1 MEKKKNKNN
10 VLPIKDAFK
19 VLSYIF
25 AAILISSCSGPHQFP
40 TSEVLPAAEAKVDI
54 NRNDNRNYEIEL
66 EIKNIARPER
76 LTPSR
81 NNYVAWMETENHGVV
96 NLGNLRIN
104 SKNRASLETVTPYT
118 PIRIFITAED
128 GRNIMRP
135 STQVVLNSG
144 ELDVD

>member
-1 MEKKKNKNN
+1 MEKKKKKDN

-19 VLSYIF
+19 VLGYIF
-25 AAILISSCSGPHQFP
+25 AAILISACSGTHQFP

-54 NRNDNRNYEIEL
+54 NQNENRNYEIEL
-66 EIKNIARPER
+66 EVENIARPDR

-81 NNYVAWMETENHGVV
+81 NNYVVWMETKDHGVV

-104 SKNRASLETVTPYT
+104 SKNKASLETVTPYI
-118 PIRIFITAED
+118 PLRIFITAEN
-128 GRNIMRP
+128 GRNVMRP

-144 ELDVD
+144 NLNID